1 MAALI
6 GKPAGYLKTEYA
18 MNQMAALRAAVD
30 RVLLGDFEPLHALMT
45 DDVAFSVAV
54 GGDTKLCRE
63 DSGKPAVA
71 DYFRLLGGM
80 VTFWQID
87 YTARG
92 DQLIAW
98 GRESFTV
105 EPCGIDATSEFALVF
120 EVSGGLIS
128 SLFVIEDLPAFF
140 RASRSP
146 GLVKPGVLDLI
157 EHLAE
162 RELATA

>member
-1 MAALI
+1 
-6 GKPAGYLKTEYA
+6 
-18 MNQMAALRAAVD
+18 MNQLEALRAAVD
-30 RVLLGDFEPLHALMT
+30 RVLLGDFVPLNALMS
-45 DDVAFSVAV
+45 DDVDFSVAV
-54 GGDTKLCRE
+54 GGDTHLCRE
-63 DSGKPAVA
+63 DSGKEAVA

-120 EVSGGLIS
+120 EISGGLIS

-140 RASRSP
+140 RDSRSA
-146 GLVKPGVLDLI
+146 VFAKPGVGDLI
-157 EHLAE
+157 EHLAGS
-162 RELATA
+162 ELSPV